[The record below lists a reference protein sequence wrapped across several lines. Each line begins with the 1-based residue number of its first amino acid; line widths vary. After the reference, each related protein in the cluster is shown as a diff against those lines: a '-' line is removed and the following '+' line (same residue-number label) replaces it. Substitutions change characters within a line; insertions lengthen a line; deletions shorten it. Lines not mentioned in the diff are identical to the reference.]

1 MIHLR
6 GTNMHNLVSR
16 NQLDQ
21 YSYFD
26 IDENNNESI
35 MNDYFE
41 CIIECEVDNNNC
53 KAICTDILKQ

>member
-1 MIHLR
+1 
-6 GTNMHNLVSR
+6 MHNLVSR

-26 IDENNNESI
+26 IDANNNESI

-41 CIIECEVDNNNC
+41 CIIECEVDNQNC
-53 KAICTDILKQ
+53 KTICTDILKQ